1 MGNNQSL
8 SSNSSGFLFP
18 NSNYIY
24 GHKIPGNMPD
34 PSLFDEDSM
43 VDDLSE
49 DQFIGVIHAIIKKIR
64 YYE

>member
-1 MGNNQSL
+1 
-8 SSNSSGFLFP
+8 
-18 NSNYIY
+18 
-24 GHKIPGNMPD
+24 MPD